1 MSYLLDTNICI
12 YWLKGNQVIEQ
23 QAIKNGLENLF
34 ISFIT
39 LSELYYGAFRSKR
52 VLENLAS
59 IYFLKNKLKVIESNE
74 KICETFGKIKANLVN
89 SGKIIDDADIFIAS
103 CALNINATLVTNNEK
118 HFVEIEDLKI
128 VNWIKNIS

>member
-1 MSYLLDTNICI
+1 MIYLLDTNVCI

-39 LSELYYGAFRSKR
+39 LSELYYGAFKSSRII
-52 VLENLAS
+52 ENLAS
-59 IYFLKNKLKVIESNE
+59 ISFLKNKLNVIESNE
-74 KICETFGKIKANLVN
+74 KICESFGKIKANLVN

-103 CALNINATLVTNNEK
+103 CALDINAILVTNNEK
-118 HFVEIEDLKI
+118 HFYGIEGLKI
-128 VNWIKNIS
+128 TNWIRNF